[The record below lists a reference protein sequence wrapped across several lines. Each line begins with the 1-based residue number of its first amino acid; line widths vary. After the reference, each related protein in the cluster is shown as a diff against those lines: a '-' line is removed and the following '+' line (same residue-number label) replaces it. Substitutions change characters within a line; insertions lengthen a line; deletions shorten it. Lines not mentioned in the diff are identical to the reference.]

1 MELFSKEFE
10 RKVQN
15 VIDDLNITVVATVP
29 LKGGGPLIQ
38 KLKNN
43 NSHHLI
49 TVSYYVQFIFIICI
63 VKFLFR

>member
-43 NSHHLI
+43 HFHHLI
-49 TVSYYVQFIFIICI
+49 TVSYYSL
-63 VKFLFR
+63 FL